1 MTDILNQDEIDA
13 LLGGGSD
20 PSAGAEAAERV
31 NSGEPQSFDF
41 TSFQKIIRGKIPA
54 LDVINDSFARNYQ
67 RSLSMLLST
76 TVNVTPSD
84 VRSMRMSEYQQDLMQ
99 PTGLNVVK
107 ISPFNSGSMLIVVEA
122 GLSFGIL
129 NMYFGGEPDYHYKIE
144 GRDFHPIEKDFM
156 KELLSSIFTDY
167 KEAWSPIWD
176 IDLSLVFA
184 ATNPKYDTSTS
195 PNELVYVSKIDIS
208 FEGGSG
214 AIHFCIPF
222 KILAPFIDE
231 LEERLKSFQGGVG
244 SSWKPVLAGEL
255 IDTLVDVDMQV
266 GKARMKV
273 SDLKKLEVGGT
284 IPINQFNKAVVLANG
299 HPLFVG
305 DYCISP
311 KNMKS
316 LKIQGAVKHPSK
328 R

>member
-1 MTDILNQDEIDA
+1 MTDILNQDEIDF
-13 LLGGGSD
+13 LLNGGSD
-20 PSAGAEAAERV
+20 SSGGDDANNPKD
-31 NSGEPQSFDF
+31 GEPQEFDYS
-41 TSFQKIIRGKIPA
+41 SFQKIIRGKIPA
-54 LDVINDSFARNYQ
+54 LDVINDTFARNYQ

-122 GLSFGIL
+122 GLSFGVL
-129 NMYFGGEPDYHYKIE
+129 NMYFGGEPTYHYKIE

-156 KELLSSIFTDY
+156 KDHLASIFTDY

-255 IDTLVDVDMQV
+255 LDTLVDVDMQV
-266 GKARMKV
+266 AKAKMKV
-273 SDLKKLEVGGT
+273 SDLKALQVGGV
-284 IPINQFNKAVVLANG
+284 IPINQFSQAVVTANG
-299 HPLFVG
+299 HPLFIG
-305 DYCISP
+305 DYCVSP
-311 KNMKS
+311 KNLKS
-316 LKIQGAVKHPSK
+316 LKIKGALKHPS
-328 R
+328 RR

>member
-1 MTDILNQDEIDA
+1 MTDFLNQDEIDA
-13 LLGGGSD
+13 LLGGDS
-20 PSAGAEAAERV
+20 PAQNEVENEKLS
-31 NSGEPQSFDF
+31 SGEPVDFDF
-41 TSFQKIIRGKIPA
+41 SAFQKIIRGKIPA

-76 TVNVTPSD
+76 AVNVTPSD
-84 VRSMRMSEYQQDLMQ
+84 VRSMRMSEYQEDLMQ

-107 ISPFNSGSMLIVVEA
+107 ISPFNSGSMIIVVEA
-122 GLSFGIL
+122 GLSFSIL
-129 NMYFGGEPDYHYKIE
+129 NLYFGGDPKYHYKIE
-144 GRDFHPIEKDFM
+144 GRDFHPVEKDFM
-156 KELLSSIFTDY
+156 KDLLSNIFIDY
-167 KEAWSPIWD
+167 KQAWSPIWD

-222 KILAPFIDE
+222 RILAPFIDE

-266 GKARMKV
+266 GSARMKV
-273 SDLKKLEVGGT
+273 SDLKQLVAGGFL
-284 IPINQFNKAVVLANG
+284 PINQFDKSVVLANG

-305 DYCISP
+305 EYCISERN
-311 KNMKS
+311 KKA
-316 LKIQGAVKHPSK
+316 LKIEGALKHPSK